1 MPIMIVEFIDENGDG
16 AGVRLR
22 KARRKKLRPTA
33 RQPLLDADIDTAK
46 AMSGLLMLPDVARRD
61 NRFSKTECDALAS
74 VAHERIGDWVLTV
87 KEWRLENY
95 DSKQE
100 KSAPPSAMHGS
111 LGKVGRN
118 DPWPYGSG
126 KKYKK
131 CCGLN

>member
-1 MPIMIVEFIDENGDG
+1 
-16 AGVRLR
+16 
-22 KARRKKLRPTA
+22 
-33 RQPLLDADIDTAK
+33 
-46 AMSGLLMLPDVARRD
+46 MLPDVARRD
-61 NRFSKTECDALAS
+61 DRFSKAECDALAS

-87 KEWRLENY
+87 NEWRLENY

-100 KSAPPSAMHGS
+100 KSTPPSVMHGS

-118 DPWPYGSG
+118 DPCPYGSG